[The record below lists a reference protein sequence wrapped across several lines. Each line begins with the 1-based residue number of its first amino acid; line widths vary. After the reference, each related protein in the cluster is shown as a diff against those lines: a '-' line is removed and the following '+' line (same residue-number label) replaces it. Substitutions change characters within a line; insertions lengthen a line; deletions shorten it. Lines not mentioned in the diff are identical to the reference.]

1 MSGHQNYYFVFLLPV
16 LPLSPTWNCV
26 KHYPTIAIGLFNPLS
41 IFFIFLRDLW
51 VVYMKLVLF
60 LFYFCPP
67 SWRKTWKVFVSGSES
82 EMEPFLSSRFFN
94 YLRLGKDNISG
105 RWQCAT
111 PNLSCPL
118 RTTNVVCSFPLPFSD
133 LVGRFAGQS
142 IQQRAKTTRMSRLI
156 WIPTANKIVR
166 PKAAD
171 DVKPA

>member
-1 MSGHQNYYFVFLLPV
+1 MKLRQTLSHYRHRPI
-16 LPLSPTWNCV
+16 SPTF
-26 KHYPTIAIGLFNPLS
+26 YFLY
-41 IFFIFLRDLW
+41 FLRDLW

-60 LFYFCPP
+60 LFFFFCPP

-118 RTTNVVCSFPLPFSD
+118 RTTNVICSFSLPFSD

-166 PKAAD
+166 PKADD